1 MNFVSLLGMME
12 PYGWKHTIYGV
23 TNESMHSS
31 VGKISGGKWKF
42 RLITLQE
49 KSEMARPIENDARM
63 D

>member
-1 MNFVSLLGMME
+1 MVE

-31 VGKISGGKWKF
+31 VGKIIGGKWKF